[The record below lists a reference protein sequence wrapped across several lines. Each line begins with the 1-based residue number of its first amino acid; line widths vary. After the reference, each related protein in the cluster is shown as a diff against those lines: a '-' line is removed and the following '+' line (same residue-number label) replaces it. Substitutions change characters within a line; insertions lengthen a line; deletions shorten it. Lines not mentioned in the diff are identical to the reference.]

1 MAYNFVAYIGEVTTS
16 HTMTNK
22 TIIMT
27 PDNICM
33 LLSDIKPASN
43 ISAGGTVFTLPDP
56 ILYPK
61 EEISIVVPAYSSSNP
76 TTNYYRILNI
86 QPNGT
91 VTVRTSTS
99 TAYTLKTNG
108 LTWHINDKFYSNT
121 IGNTSGFTRP
131 YNAR

>member
-1 MAYNFVAYIGEVTTS
+1 MPYGNIAYIGEVTTN
-16 HTMTNK
+16 HTMSNK
-22 TIIMT
+22 YVIMT
-27 PDNICM
+27 DNNICM
-33 LLSDIKPASN
+33 LLSDIKPASS

-61 EEISIVVPAYSSSNP
+61 EEISIVVAAYSSSNP

-99 TAYTLKTNG
+99 TSYVLKTNG
-108 LTWHINDKFYSNT
+108 MIWHTNDKYYSNN
-121 IGNTSGFTRP
+121 INNTKGYTTPLSMR
-131 YNAR
+131 